1 MTPRDGKS
9 DAATFGERT
18 ALHPIAAADR
28 QRLVAALAAEQWGVL
43 RRSDLGAAGLTDAA
57 IHRWLEAHRIHRL
70 HRAVYALV
78 PAATLAPQGRELAAV
93 WAAGDEALLFCV
105 SAAVRW
111 GLLRVP
117 PRRPQVL
124 IQASGRHAVASI
136 DLHVTATLPDADRT
150 TRERIPIT
158 TVERTMLDLAAAL
171 HTVSDRAV
179 ESAAAQA
186 ERDGWFRR
194 PAQLRTAARARDRPG
209 SARLRRILDVG
220 PRLWRSAE
228 EVMAAVALVEAG
240 LPEPVIAHRVTTDIG
255 RIEVDLSF
263 PDYRLVLEV
272 DGEQHRLTLNRR
284 RDADRDAALVRLGW
298 ATERVTAAAVR
309 ADPNV
314 AVRAV
319 RPALVDRGWTPGG

>member
-9 DAATFGERT
+9 DAATFGERSP
-18 ALHPIAAADR
+18 LHPIAPADR

-43 RRSDLGAAGLTDAA
+43 RRSDLHAAGLTDAA

-70 HRAVYALV
+70 HREVYALV
-78 PAATLAPQGRELAAV
+78 PAAALAPQGRELAAV
-93 WAAGDEALLFCV
+93 WAGGDEALLFCV

-117 PRRPQVL
+117 PRLPQVL
-124 IQASGRHAVASI
+124 VRASGRHAVAGI
-136 DLHVTATLPDADRT
+136 DLHVTAALPDDDRT
-150 TRERIPIT
+150 TRERVPIT
-158 TVERTMLDLAAAL
+158 TVERTILDLAAAL

-263 PDYRLVLEV
+263 PGYQLVLEV
-272 DGEQHRLTLNRR
+272 DGGQHRLTLNRR
-284 RDADRDAALVRLGW
+284 RDVNRDAALVRLGW
-298 ATERVTAAAVR
+298 VTVRVTVAAVR